1 MKNIYAK
8 LGGCIAMLALM
19 VTTMNVNSTCIFM
32 IHQPKLPA
40 NAEKLK
46 NFN

>member
-1 MKNIYAK
+1 MKKIFTE

-19 VTTMNVNSTCIFM
+19 VTTMNVNSTCFFM

-40 NAEKLK
+40 NAEKLRK
-46 NFN
+46 YN